1 VPKAP
6 ITAARAGLSGLGFLL
21 LAACAGGPPRAAT
34 AAGPAPVRIVFL
46 HHSTGEEIWKGGLAG
61 WFRSWNAG
69 HATRYEI
76 SEQDYPACA
85 GPHPRLRRMLPARV
99 FNLLFRNH
107 YPWNNYPYD
116 YWNLWVR
123 HAGPDRDRG
132 ELNLDDLAQRYDV
145 IVFKHC
151 FPVSAV
157 QPDDPVPDVAS
168 QRGTLATYRLQYD
181 ALKERM
187 RQFPKVK
194 FILWTGPPLTQ
205 AATRPEEA
213 ARAQAF
219 ADWVKREWDQPG
231 DNIFLWDFRQLAT
244 GGGLYLQPATATS
257 LTDSHPSR
265 PFAARVAPLLGRRI
279 VDVIEGRGDGAGLT
293 GE

>member
-1 VPKAP
+1 MAL
-6 ITAARAGLSGLGFLL
+6 TSAAQTGLTGLGLL
-21 LAACAGGPPRAAT
+21 LLSACAGGPPRAAT

-46 HHSTGEEIWKGGLAG
+46 HHSTGEEVWKAGLAG
-61 WFRSWNAG
+61 WFRSWNDG
-69 HATRYEI
+69 HATRYEM

-85 GPHPRLRRMLPARV
+85 GAHPRLRRMLPARV

-123 HAGPDRDRG
+123 HAGTDRDRG
-132 ELNLDDLAQRYDV
+132 ELNLDDLAGRYDV

-157 QPDDPVPDVAS
+157 QPDDPVADTAS
-168 QRGTLATYRLQYD
+168 QRKTLGNYRLQYE
-181 ALKERM
+181 ALKARM
-187 RQFPKVK
+187 HQFPKVK

-219 ADWVKREWDQPG
+219 VDWVKREWDQPG
-231 DNIFLWDFRQLAT
+231 DNIFLWDFRQLGT
-244 GGGLYLQPATATS
+244 GGGPYLQPGNATS
-257 LTDSHPSR
+257 REDSHPSM

-279 VDVIEGRGDGAGLT
+279 VDVIEGRGDGGSLT